1 MHLMKIQRKL
11 RMKQMHKY
19 IHPLQQQ
26 HVAQRAKVS
35 RHPVEQDSFKDVLS
49 AVQEVKISKH
59 AKQRMVERNISLDDS
74 VLDKLTNK
82 MNEAKQKGVTD
93 AVVVM
98 DDISFVVSTK
108 NNTIITALNQEEA
121 SNQIFTNING
131 TIIL

>member
-1 MHLMKIQRKL
+1 
-11 RMKQMHKY
+11 MHKY

-26 HVAQRAKVS
+26 HVAQRPKVS
-35 RHPVEQDSFKDVLS
+35 RRPVEQDSFKDVLS
-49 AVQEVKISKH
+49 AVQEVKVSKH

-74 VLDKLTNK
+74 ILDKMTNK

-93 AVVVM
+93 AVVVL
-98 DDISFVVSTK
+98 DDVSFVVSTK
-108 NNTIITALNQEEA
+108 NNTIITALNQEET